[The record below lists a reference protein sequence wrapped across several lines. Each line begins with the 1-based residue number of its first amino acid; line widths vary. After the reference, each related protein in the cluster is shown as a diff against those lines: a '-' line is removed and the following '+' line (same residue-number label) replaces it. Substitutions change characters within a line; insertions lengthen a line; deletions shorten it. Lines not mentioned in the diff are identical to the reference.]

1 VCRYNVCPTTTDT
14 TVEHDG
20 IRERGQIQP
29 RQIEGSTFL
38 ILVLMIIFIDE
49 FVMRL
54 WP

>member
-1 VCRYNVCPTTTDT
+1 VCRYNVCPATTDT
-14 TVEHDG
+14 IVERDG

-29 RQIEGSTFL
+29 RHIEGSTFL

-49 FVMRL
+49 SVTRL